1 MTIRLVDAPLTPR
14 PVWHRAVWDTRLT
27 APILL
32 GCLVIVGVLVRAY
45 GLSRGLWFDET
56 YSVFIARAP
65 LAEIP
70 RLLRS
75 YDTHPPFYYVLLHL
89 WMAVAGESE
98 LVLRLPSLVAGAVA
112 IALTFLL
119 GRRVGGS
126 MNGLLAALFLA
137 ASPYAVAASQ
147 EARMYALLTAFA
159 LGSTYTLC
167 LALEHPLRRHWILYA
182 ALQGLA
188 LYTHHFAL
196 LVVLAHGAY
205 VLLSVG
211 SRAHAR
217 AWLASMVVAAL
228 LYLPWLPSLP
238 AQIATVR
245 SWPSIRPPLR
255 PSDIAD
261 VFALWS
267 FGGGL
272 FGTATYLHAG
282 AYANVLPETCRLV
295 PLRFTDPSPPSVC
308 LPQPAYPLVA
318 LLPILLLLLAGM
330 THLRTGERRL
340 LLWTW
345 LLPFAAVTVV
355 SLEWNLFQKRYFAF
369 LTPFFAILLAAG
381 VVRVA
386 RAVGGMRFPVALAV
400 TLAVPALYVAPALN
414 GLLTTPPTH
423 DWRGAADY
431 LRLQAGPGDVL
442 LFIPAFTRLPF
453 EYYYRRPHTI
463 LTVNPQEIVEGGRV
477 VGFRTGDA
485 LSVPLQAL
493 ARHRTRLWV
502 VAAAPIGVEA
512 RLALLRQTAGSFRE
526 SRHAGFGYLHLFR
539 WDSSLQRD
547 QRP

>member
-1 MTIRLVDAPLTPR
+1 V
-14 PVWHRAVWDTRLT
+14 PV
-27 APILL
+27 LL
-32 GCLVIVGVLVRAY
+32 GGLVVAGVLVRAY
-45 GLSRGLWFDET
+45 GLSRGLWFDEA

-75 YDTHPPFYYVLLHL
+75 YDTHPPLYYVLLHL
-89 WMAVAGESE
+89 WMAIAGGSE
-98 LVLRLPSLVAGAVA
+98 AVLRFPSLVAGTVA

-126 MNGLLAALFLA
+126 TTGFLAALFLA
-137 ASPYAVAASQ
+137 TSPYAVAASQ
-147 EARMYALLTAFA
+147 EARMYALLTAFT

-167 LALEHPLRRHWILYA
+167 LALEHPLRRYWILYA

-211 SRAHAR
+211 RRAHAR
-217 AWLASMVVAAL
+217 GWLASMVVAAI

-238 AQIATVR
+238 AQVATVR

-255 PSDIAD
+255 ASDIAD
-261 VFALWS
+261 VVALWS

-282 AYANVLPETCRLV
+282 TYANVLPETCRLH

-308 LPQPAYPLVA
+308 QPQPAYPLVP
-318 LLPILLLLLAGM
+318 LVPFILLLLAGVA
-330 THLRTGERRL
+330 HLGGGRRL
-340 LLWTW
+340 VLWTW
-345 LLPFAAVTVV
+345 LLPFAVVTVG

-369 LTPFFAILLAAG
+369 LTPFFAIILAAG

-386 RAVGGMRFPVALAV
+386 RAAGRMRFPVALAA
-400 TLAVPALYVAPALN
+400 TLAVPALYVTPALN
-414 GLLTTPPTH
+414 GLLTAPPTH

-431 LRLQAGPGDVL
+431 LRLHARPGDVL

-453 EYYYRRPHTI
+453 EYYYRGPHTT
-463 LTVNPQEIVEGGRV
+463 LTVNPREIVEGGRV
-477 VGFRTGDA
+477 VGFRTDDA
-485 LSVPLQAL
+485 AGAPLQAL
-493 ARHRTRLWV
+493 ARRRARLWV

-512 RLALLRQTAGSFRE
+512 RLALLRQTGGSFWE
-526 SRHAGFGYLHLFR
+526 SRHAAFGYLHLFQ
-539 WDSSLQRD
+539 WDSSLRRD
-547 QRP
+547 QGP